1 MQLIG
6 PDPPPPDRS
15 GVLFLTDVAPRTSV
29 GTIAQRFAAAGL
41 AVPLQVVFIGR
52 GVCRVVTS
60 KSDGGAAAAREKLR
74 AIGLGAEMLTL
85 EEYRARQ
92 AMDRATAAAATAA
105 LAAAEARALAEEAAG
120 VAAAGR
126 RRRRRRRRGGEE
138 EARGRRGTADARAHR
153 RGVVRR
159 HVSASARSLG
169 GRLGAPLLNTNLCS
183 NYVLLQLI
191 NE

>member
-92 AMDRATAAAATAA
+92 AMDRATAAAS
-105 LAAAEARALAEEAAG
+105 AAEARALAEEAAG
-120 VAAAGR
+120 VAAAGGGGGGGGGAGAKR
-126 RRRRRRRRGGEE
+126 KREDGGERRTR
-138 EARGRRGTADARAHR
+138 ARTVAESC
-153 RGVVRR
+153 VVM
-159 HVSASARSLG
+159 
-169 GRLGAPLLNTNLCS
+169 
-183 NYVLLQLI
+183 
-191 NE
+191 

>member
-92 AMDRATAAAATAA
+92 AMDRAPAAAASAG
-105 LAAAEARALAEEAAG
+105 LAAGGGGGGGGGGAG
-120 VAAAGR
+120 AKR
-126 RRRRRRRRGGEE
+126 KREDGGERRTR
-138 EARGRRGTADARAHR
+138 ARTVAESC
-153 RGVVRR
+153 VVM
-159 HVSASARSLG
+159 
-169 GRLGAPLLNTNLCS
+169 
-183 NYVLLQLI
+183 
-191 NE
+191 

>member
-120 VAAAGR
+120 VAAAGGGGGGGGGGAGAKR
-126 RRRRRRRRGGEE
+126 KREDGGERRTR
-138 EARGRRGTADARAHR
+138 ARTVAESC
-153 RGVVRR
+153 VVM
-159 HVSASARSLG
+159 
-169 GRLGAPLLNTNLCS
+169 
-183 NYVLLQLI
+183 
-191 NE
+191 